1 MQTASG
7 FWTLLFGWVC
17 VVPAALPQQANAV
30 TGGVGDAGSSDGILV
45 ELEREWQR
53 TVDALDQLRG
63 IEQSLVTGPR
73 PEPGYMRPHSE
84 PAHWSLDEAGL
95 QLVQLSKSIR
105 DLEQELQALRSRPP
119 ERPAPTATDAV
130 PAPAPARPGSEPSA
144 AQGSAGS
151 DPAPTPTSATAG
163 LSSALRTRQSAAT
176 RLRSQGL
183 KGGQQAPL
191 QLPESITPASA
202 RAAYLAGDYA
212 SALAQ
217 FERLP
222 ESPAVQHWRAR
233 SLERLGRLNEALERF
248 DALAKDPAAGGYA
261 TRAEQDAS
269 FLRWKQAIDTASPSP
284 EKAP

>member
-30 TGGVGDAGSSDGILV
+30 TGGGAQAGSTDGILS

-63 IEQSLVTGPR
+63 IEKGLVTGPR

-84 PAHWSLDEAGL
+84 PAHWTLDEAGL
-95 QLVQLSKSIR
+95 QLVELSKSIR

-119 ERPAPTATDAV
+119 ERPAPPATETAQSLG
-130 PAPAPARPGSEPSA
+130 APRPSPEAPSA
-144 AQGSAGS
+144 QASAGS
-151 DPAPTPTSATAG
+151 NAAPTPTSATAG
-163 LSSALRTRQSAAT
+163 LSSALRTRQSEAT

-183 KGGQQAPL
+183 KSAPQAPL

-202 RAAYLAGDYA
+202 RAAYLSGDYQ

-222 ESPAVQHWRAR
+222 DSPAVLHWRAR
-233 SLERLGRLNEALERF
+233 SLERLGRLSEALERF
-248 DALAKDPAAGGYA
+248 DALAKDPAAGAYA
-261 TRAEQDAS
+261 SRAEQDAG
-269 FLRWKQAIDTASPSP
+269 FLRWKQALDTATPSP